1 MVHMRLNELGRLEE
15 GKISKT
21 GVMIHYV
28 IEEVDEGEP
37 ILVREVEINKGESLE
52 ELEERIH
59 KVEHVAIVDGT
70 RIALQKLKEEK
81 SL

>member
-21 GVMIHYV
+21 GAIIHYV

-37 ILVREVEINKGESLE
+37 ILV
-52 ELEERIH
+52 EERIH
-59 KVEHVAIVDGT
+59 KACCYCGWN
-70 RIALQKLKEEK
+70 
-81 SL
+81 